1 MDFAILSRTKKI
13 FLEKFSYFSRFFV
26 NRLFIQGRFNR
37 DKNIRANFFP
47 FGLHFFKFSLMEQVR
62 KARNGQYFTTAP
74 IADFMVSLIS
84 GGKENLR
91 NFVESVSRRCEK
103 MKHDYITP
111 FLGYL

>member
-26 NRLFIQGRFNR
+26 NRLLIQRRFNR

-84 GGKENLR
+84 GCKENLR
-91 NFVESVSRRCEK
+91 NFVESASRRCEK

-111 FLGYL
+111 FLGCL